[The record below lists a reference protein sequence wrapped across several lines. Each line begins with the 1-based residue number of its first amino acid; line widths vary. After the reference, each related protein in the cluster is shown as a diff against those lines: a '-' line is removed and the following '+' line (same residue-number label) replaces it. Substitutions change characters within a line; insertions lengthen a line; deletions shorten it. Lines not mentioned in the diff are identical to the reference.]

1 MGFLKTARE
10 DTLEND
16 RFVCS
21 VCRKEKSKELYHC
34 IDHTMDMCAKHVKES
49 SAGRFF
55 CKECDKLVHK
65 FLHDGKEW
73 VKA

>member
-1 MGFLKTARE
+1 M
-10 DTLEND
+10 END

-21 VCRKEKSKELYHC
+21 VCRVESYKELFHC
-34 IDHTMDMCAKHVKES
+34 VDHTMDMCGKHVKKT

-55 CKECDKLVHK
+55 CKECDKQVHK